1 MENQTAYYPPVQPAG
16 ILQTK
21 PQTDIA
27 AREKIARKFCFISLG
42 FFSASILF
50 SLARF
55 ASDRFLSNTD
65 MFYIGKMYS
74 YLGTSALTVA
84 EALMIVARI
93 KCKESRFGK
102 TLMWVYIVYIAIR
115 YIAYAAAIGFLLYI
129 IGKMA
134 I

>member
-27 AREKIARKFCFISLG
+27 
-42 FFSASILF
+42 
-50 SLARF
+50 
-55 ASDRFLSNTD
+55 
-65 MFYIGKMYS
+65 
-74 YLGTSALTVA
+74 
-84 EALMIVARI
+84 ARI